1 MADTSKID
9 AQYFDRLFDQSDDP
23 WGFRSRWYEER
34 KRALTLACLPGS
46 RYRQGYEPGCA
57 NGELSAQLAE
67 RCERLL
73 VSDVSARA
81 VELARTRLA
90 ALTHVQVVQAHL
102 PEAWPEG
109 RFDLIVISELGYFL
123 DAAALDATADRTR
136 RSLLPGG
143 TVLACH
149 WRRPIRG
156 CALDGDAVHERL
168 ARVLGLPTVCE
179 VREADFVLHVWSS
192 DPRSVAEREG
202 FDW

>member
-1 MADTSKID
+1 MPDVPSPRH
-9 AQYFDRLFDQSDDP
+9 FDELFRQNDDP
-23 WGFRSRWYEER
+23 WGFRSRWYEAR
-34 KRALTLACLPGS
+34 KRALTVACLPTR
-46 RYRQGYEPGCA
+46 RYTRGYEPGCA

-81 VELARTRLA
+81 VELARARLA
-90 ALTHVQVVQAHL
+90 ALAHVEVAQAHL
-102 PEAWPEG
+102 PADWPAG
-109 RFDLIVISELGYFL
+109 QFDLIAISELGYFVDAASL
-123 DAAALDATADRTR
+123 DAIAGKARNA
-136 RSLLPGG
+136 LLPGG

-156 CALDGDAVHERL
+156 CALDGDDVHERL
-168 ARVLGLPTVCE
+168 ARGLGLPALCE